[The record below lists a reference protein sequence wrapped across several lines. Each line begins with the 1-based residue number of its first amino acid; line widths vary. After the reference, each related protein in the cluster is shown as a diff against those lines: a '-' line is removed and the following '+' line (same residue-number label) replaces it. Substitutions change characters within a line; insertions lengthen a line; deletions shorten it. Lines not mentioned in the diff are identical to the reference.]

1 MAKTSGIK
9 IISDNRR
16 VRHDYFILESF
27 EAGVAL
33 RGTEVKSLRQGKTSL
48 QESYIIVR
56 NEEVYITNW
65 HIPPYEQGNIFNH
78 DATRTRK
85 LLLHKREIKK
95 LDEKSIQEGLTIM
108 PVKAYFKDSK
118 VKLEIALCRGKKLYD
133 KRETTKKRD
142 IDRKIAEASKRSKN
156 SY

>member
-1 MAKTSGIK
+1 MAKSSGIK

-95 LDEKSIQEGLTIM
+95 LDEKSRQ
-108 PVKAYFKDSK
+108 
-118 VKLEIALCRGKKLYD
+118 
-133 KRETTKKRD
+133 
-142 IDRKIAEASKRSKN
+142 
-156 SY
+156 